1 MERILKEQNMPKH
14 IAVIMDGNGRWAKM
28 RGLPRSEGHKRGV
41 ERLREILEAAKEA
54 GVEVLSVYAFSIE
67 NWMRP
72 EQEISVIM
80 NLLETALKK
89 DLLTFMKEKVRFKVI
104 GNRQRLS
111 PETRGIIEA
120 VEEQTAGNN
129 GITLQ
134 CALSYGGRDEVIRA
148 VKKLMASGADQEAVT
163 EESLSA
169 LLDTSDMPDPDLI
182 IRTSGEQRLSNFLLW
197 QSAYSEFYFTS
208 TLWPD
213 FTKEE
218 FLEAI
223 HEYQSRSRR
232 FGAVD
237 TSEEY
242 PAFAERP

>member
-1 MERILKEQNMPKH
+1 MKNQNMPEH

-28 RGLPRSEGHKRGV
+28 RGLPRSEGHKQGV
-41 ERLREILEAAKEA
+41 ERLREILETAKDA
-54 GVEVLSVYAFSIE
+54 GIEVLSVYAFSIE

-72 EQEISVIM
+72 EQEVSVIM
-80 NLLETALKK
+80 NLLETALKN
-89 DLLTFMKEKVRFKVI
+89 DLLTFMKEGVRFKVI
-104 GNRQRLS
+104 GNRQKLS
-111 PETRGIIEA
+111 PETRSIIEA
-120 VEEQTAGNN
+120 VEQETSGNK

-134 CALSYGGRDEVIRA
+134 CALSYGGRDEIIRA
-148 VKKLMASGADQEAVT
+148 AKKLMASGADPESVT

-169 LLDTSDMPDPDLI
+169 LMDTSGMPDPDLI
-182 IRTSGEQRLSNFLLW
+182 IRTSGEQRLSNFLIW

-237 TSEEY
+237 STEEHS
-242 PAFAERP
+242 ALAERP

>member
-1 MERILKEQNMPKH
+1 MKNQNMPGH

-54 GVEVLSVYAFSIE
+54 GIEVLSVYAFSIE

-72 EQEISVIM
+72 EQEVSVIM
-80 NLLETALKK
+80 NLLETALKN
-89 DLLTFMKEKVRFKVI
+89 DLLTFMKEGVRFRVI
-104 GNRQRLS
+104 GNRQKLS
-111 PETRGIIEA
+111 PGTRSIIEA
-120 VEEQTAGNN
+120 VEQETSGNK

-134 CALSYGGRDEVIRA
+134 CALSYGGRDEIIRA
-148 VKKLMASGADQEAVT
+148 VKKLATSGAAPESIT

-169 LLDTSDMPDPDLI
+169 LLDTSGQPDPDLI

-237 TSEEY
+237 SNEEFS
-242 PAFAERP
+242 ALAERP

>member
-1 MERILKEQNMPKH
+1 MKNQNMPKH

-28 RGLPRSEGHKRGV
+28 RGLPRSEGHKQGV
-41 ERLREILEAAKEA
+41 ERLREVLGTAKDA
-54 GVEVLSVYAFSIE
+54 GIEVLSVYAFSIE

-80 NLLETALKK
+80 NLLETALKN
-89 DLLTFMKEKVRFKVI
+89 DLLTFMKEGVRFRVI
-104 GNRQRLS
+104 GNRQKLS

-120 VEEQTAGNN
+120 VEQETSGNKE
-129 GITLQ
+129 ITLQ
-134 CALSYGGRDEVIRA
+134 CALSYGGRDEIIRA
-148 VKKLMASGADQEAVT
+148 AKKLMASGADPESVT

-169 LLDTSDMPDPDLI
+169 LMDTSGLPDPDLI
-182 IRTSGEQRLSNFLLW
+182 IRTSGEQRLSNFLIW

-237 TSEEY
+237 STEELS
-242 PAFAERP
+242 ALAERP